1 MAIPSG
7 SGTEVIK
14 STQLQG
20 VSTTATDIIT
30 GVSNHIYIV
39 VSIIITEAANQ
50 SGKDFFI
57 GLFDSDGTSN
67 ETIVKAFTPIGAKQT
82 FVWNDRFSFT
92 GNKKLRV
99 KSNPAADLDVICT
112 YIDQDW
118 S

>member
-14 STQLQG
+14 STQLRG
-20 VSTTATDIIT
+20 VSTTPTDIIT
-30 GVSNHIYIV
+30 GVSNHIYTV
-39 VSIIITEAANQ
+39 VSIIICEAANQ
-50 SGKDFFI
+50 SGKNFFI
-57 GLFDSDGTSN
+57 GIFDSDGTSN
-67 ETIVKAFTPIGAKQT
+67 ETIVKAFTPIPAKQT

-92 GNKKLRV
+92 GDKRLMV
-99 KSNPAADLDVICT
+99 KTDPSADLDVICT